1 MIIAVDTGGTKTL
14 VARFSNSGQ
23 LEESEKFPTP
33 KDFAEYVT
41 QTTEKIKAIAGSDD
55 MMAGLAI
62 AVPGD
67 VRNGVA
73 LRCPNLGWENV
84 NVHEAFSAQLP
95 GLPITVNNDA
105 DIATIGEARL
115 IDPRPRLALYVTFS
129 TGIGTGFA
137 ANGQPIPEIYRF
149 EAGKMLVQ
157 SEKELVPWESIASGR
172 AIYEKYGRFA
182 RDITD
187 ETMWRDIAHD
197 MAYGISN
204 LVAMFEPEYLIIGG
218 SVGTYFDR
226 YAAFLQ
232 ETIEQQ
238 IPTYAPKTTII
249 QAKHPE
255 EAVIYG
261 CYQAAIDQLN
271 S

>member
-14 VARFSNSGQ
+14 VARFSDTGVI
-23 LEESEKFPTP
+23 EASEKFPTP
-33 KDFAEYVT
+33 KDFTTYVE
-41 QTTEKIKAIAGSDD
+41 QTAAQIRTLAGDTIID
-55 MMAGLAI
+55 ALGV

-84 NVHEAFSAQLP
+84 AVLEAFRTQLP
-95 GLPITVNNDA
+95 GTPIAVGNDA
-105 DIATIGEARL
+105 DVAAVGEARSL
-115 IDPRPRLALYVTFS
+115 NPLPNLALYITFS

-137 ANGQPIPEIYRF
+137 ASGRPIVPLYRF
-149 EAGKMLVQ
+149 EGGKMLMQ
-157 SEKELVPWESIASGR
+157 TSEGFTSWESLASGR
-172 AIYEKYGRFA
+172 AIYEKYGQFA

-187 ETMWRDIAHD
+187 EAIWRDIANT
-197 MAYGISN
+197 MAIGISS
-204 LVAMFEPEYLIIGG
+204 LIATFEPDQLIIGG

-226 YAAFLQ
+226 YAALLN
-232 ETIEQQ
+232 EKVEEL
-238 IPTYAPKTTII
+238 IPIYAPKTAIV

-261 CYQAAIDQLN
+261 CYYAAVDQLH